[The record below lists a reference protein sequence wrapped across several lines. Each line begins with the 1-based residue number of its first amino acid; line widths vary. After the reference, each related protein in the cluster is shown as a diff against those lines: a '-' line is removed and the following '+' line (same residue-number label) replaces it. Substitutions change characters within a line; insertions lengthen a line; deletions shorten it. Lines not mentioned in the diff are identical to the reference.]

1 MYVDN
6 TDPARPVTPCRRR
19 FGTPSRRCYGESVGF
34 IIVSMLVIVVVAVL
48 VVTFVAFPHRGE
60 EVPGAP
66 GSGDDEPCRR
76 RPATIADGDLDAAA
90 STPGT
95 RQGTDSGPKHV

>member
-1 MYVDN
+1 M
-6 TDPARPVTPCRRR
+6 
-19 FGTPSRRCYGESVGF
+19 GF

-66 GSGDDEPCRR
+66 WLGETMTRAADALP
-76 RPATIADGDLDAAA
+76 TIADGEFDPRGEHPADGQV
-90 STPGT
+90 P
-95 RQGTDSGPKHV
+95 DSGPKHV

>member
-1 MYVDN
+1 M
-6 TDPARPVTPCRRR
+6 
-19 FGTPSRRCYGESVGF
+19 GF

-66 GSGDDEPCRR
+66 WLTLR
-76 RPATIADGDLDAAA
+76 RPGYFEL
-90 STPGT
+90 PLMPEMNPLYNC
-95 RQGTDSGPKHV
+95 GPSFPVSPSMQLLYGGNCFELSSL